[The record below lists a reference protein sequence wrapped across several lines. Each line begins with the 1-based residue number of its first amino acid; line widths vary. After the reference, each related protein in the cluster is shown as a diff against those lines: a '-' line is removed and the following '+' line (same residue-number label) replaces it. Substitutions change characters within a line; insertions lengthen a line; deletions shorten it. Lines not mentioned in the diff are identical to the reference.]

1 LAVAALLVGSCTHF
15 GAGSGRTVKGDGACA
30 VVDSVLAASGL
41 RAEIEMRGRAT
52 IDVNQYRVRGRFEL
66 AITPDGDLTFDITST
81 TLLGGHREDAV
92 LSFYADTLRVLD
104 RERGR
109 FYEGEA
115 VDGLVM
121 DGTGVALDLG
131 QLLRHATARTPAC
144 RRIGEVRRR
153 DRGEEGFELTG
164 LFDEREFELRLER
177 SRLAFSAWPLPGVE
191 DWRNDRVETTYTWV
205 GDRLARVVIAVP
217 DRRWRVKLVSE

>member
-1 LAVAALLVGSCTHF
+1 VVLLVGSCTHF
-15 GAGSGRTVKGDGACA
+15 GAGSGRVVEGDGACA

-41 RAEIEMRGRAT
+41 RAGVEMRGRAT

-66 AITPDGDLTFDITST
+66 TITPDGDLTFDITST

-109 FYEGEA
+109 FYEGPA
-115 VDGLVM
+115 VDALVA

-144 RRIGEVRRR
+144 RRIGEVRRSGGGVGR
-153 DRGEEGFELTG
+153 VDLAG
-164 LFDEREFELRLER
+164 LLDGHTFELRLEEG
-177 SRLAFSAWPLPGVE
+177 RLVHSAWPLPGTE
-191 DWRNDRVETTYTWV
+191 QWRNDHVETTYTWV
-205 GDRLARVVIAVP
+205 GAHLARVVIAVP
-217 DRRWRVKLVSE
+217 DRRWRVKLVSD